1 MTPTRRK
8 ILYAISFE
16 SFGIAVAS
24 LGLLAMSDASA
35 AQSLVLSTLTAS
47 IALIWSFGY
56 NSLFEAWEARQ
67 PTKGRSGT
75 RRAAHALLFEG
86 GLVILMVPVMAWWL
100 GVGLVQA
107 LAYEA
112 GLIALF
118 IAYTYLF
125 TWAFDRLFGLPAS
138 AREPNAQGHD
148 RPNAVR

>member
-1 MTPTRRK
+1 MTPTYRK

-24 LGLLAMSDASA
+24 LGLLAISDASA

-138 AREPNAQGHD
+138 AREPNAQGND
-148 RPNAVR
+148 RPNAVG

>member
-1 MTPTRRK
+1 MTPTHRK
-8 ILYAISFE
+8 ILYAICFE
-16 SFGIAVAS
+16 TLGIAVAS

-35 AQSLVLSTLTAS
+35 TQSLVLSTLTAS

-118 IAYTYLF
+118 IAYTYVF

-138 AREPNAQGHD
+138 AREPTAQGND
-148 RPNAVR
+148 RPNAIR

>member
-138 AREPNAQGHD
+138 AREPNAKGHD